1 MSNHELLISFFQTY
15 LTENEKW
22 TEVQNKSAATRA
34 RKALSEIGKLV
45 KERRQEIQ
53 NEKNS
58 NK

>member
-22 TEVQNKSAATRA
+22 TEVQNKSAGTRA

>member
-1 MSNHELLISFFQTY
+1 MNNHELLISFFQTY